1 VWALAGKDVAF
12 PSDQRLI
19 GSMTTATLTRTK
31 ARAQRLWT
39 YDEMVAELPETSQP
53 TELWNGEIIMSP
65 APHPDHQ
72 RIVGKFY
79 YQLQSFVTE
88 RRLGEVLLSP
98 CDVVLTQKRV
108 VQPDVL
114 FIAAARRQIIK
125 NHIAGVPDLAMEVIS
140 ETSWH
145 RDRIHKKSLYE
156 QFGLP
161 EYWIIDPDSET
172 IEVFTL
178 TKGAYQIHCRAVGP
192 QPAKSKLL
200 SGFGVAFR
208 TLLK

>member
-1 VWALAGKDVAF
+1 
-12 PSDQRLI
+12 
-19 GSMTTATLTRTK
+19 MTTAALTRSK
-31 ARAQRLWT
+31 AKAHRLWT

-72 RIVGKFY
+72 RIVRNFFRK
-79 YQLQSFVTE
+79 LDRHVE
-88 RRLGEVLLSP
+88 EHELGEVLFSP

-114 FIAAARRQIIK
+114 FISQARRSIIK
-125 NHIAGVPDLAMEVIS
+125 SHIAGVPDLAMEVIS
-140 ETSWH
+140 ETSWQ

-156 QFGLP
+156 QSGLP

-178 TKGAYQIHCRAVGP
+178 VKGVYQIHSRAVGP
-192 QPAKSKLL
+192 QTAKSKLL
-200 SGFGVAFR
+200 PGFGITFR